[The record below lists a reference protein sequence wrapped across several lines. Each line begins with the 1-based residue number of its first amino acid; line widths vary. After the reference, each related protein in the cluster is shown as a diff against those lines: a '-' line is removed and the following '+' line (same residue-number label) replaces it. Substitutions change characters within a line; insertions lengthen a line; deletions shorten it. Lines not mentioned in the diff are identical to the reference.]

1 MFKKLLLAIVIFL
14 QIQISFAQLNM
25 SLLGQYDYP
34 GTRGDVSDIWGYVDE
49 MGNEY
54 AIVGNETGVSIVN
67 VTNPTNLVEV
77 FYTPGANTI
86 WRDMK
91 TWNDKVYITNEGG
104 NGLMIIDL
112 APLPG
117 STSLTVTNYTGST
130 YPFTTAH
137 NLYIDENGYCYI
149 FGADNGVGGAIIL
162 NLNLPTTNP
171 GFEAGRY
178 NQYYLHDGVVRGDTL
193 WGSAINDGFLVVVN
207 VVNKSVPVSMATKN
221 TPSNF
226 THNAWF
232 SDDNQRIYTTDE
244 KSNAFLGAYDI
255 SDINN
260 ITELGRIQSS
270 PGMNVIPHN
279 THFIN
284 NYIVTSYYRDGV
296 TVHDVCDPTNMVL
309 VGHYD
314 TSPAFSGDG
323 FNGCWGV
330 YPWLPSGN
338 IIAADIENGLFVLD
352 IDYIRAQKLEG
363 VVTDTITSNP
373 INGVQVSI
381 VSTSATANTNVIGGY
396 KIGIAA
402 TGTYDITFSKAG
414 YVSKT
419 ITGVSLNAVTCNP
432 TILNVELMPLVPFTF
447 VVNVINA
454 NTLAPVPNAQVRVQN
469 AGYDNSVTTNA
480 SGTFTF
486 NSFTEAVYTIT
497 AGKWGFVTNCD
508 DNITVNGSNANYTI
522 AIAPGYYDDFS
533 FNFNWT
539 VSGTASAG
547 TWERGEPVGTIL
559 GSDESNPNFD
569 VTTDCNVEAFVTG
582 NGGGNVG
589 DDDVDGGETILTS
602 PVFDLTSY
610 SNPFVNYYRWF
621 VNGGGSGSPN
631 DQLVVKLNNGSTT
644 VTIETV
650 TAATAGS
657 SSWVGKN
664 IRVSDFITPTN
675 NMRLSVTV
683 NDVIAGHISEGGL
696 DKFEITDG
704 LVSVNEIQ
712 EINSVNIFPNPFNEL
727 INIQLLNNVNTSAIQ
742 IQIVDVA
749 GRLVDKFNF
758 TNEANIQ
765 LKNNYKKGVYFVNI
779 YDNGV
784 LIKIQKLIKH

>member
-1 MFKKLLLAIVIFL
+1 MLKKLLVAVVIFL

-34 GTRGDVSDIWGYVDE
+34 GSRGDVSDIWGYVDE
-49 MGNEY
+49 FGNEY
-54 AIVGNETGVSIVN
+54 AIVGNETGVSIVD
-67 VTNPTNLVEV
+67 VTNPSSLVEV

-91 TWNDKVYITNEGG
+91 TWNDKAYITNEGN

-117 STSLTVTNYTGST
+117 STALTVTNYAGSS

-149 FGADNGVGGAIIL
+149 FGANNGVGGAIIL
-162 NLNLPTTNP
+162 NLNLPTTDPN
-171 GFEAGRY
+171 FEAGRY

-193 WGSAINDGFLVVVN
+193 WGSAINDGFLVVVD
-207 VVNKSVPVSMATKN
+207 VANKSVPVSMATKN

-279 THFIN
+279 VHYYN
-284 NYIVTSYYRDGV
+284 DYIITSYYRDGV

-314 TSPAFSGDG
+314 TSPAYSGDG

-338 IIAADIENGLFVLD
+338 IIASDIENGLFVLD
-352 IDYIRAQKLEG
+352 IDYIRAQKIEG
-363 VVTDTITSNP
+363 IVTDTITSNP
-373 INGVQVSI
+373 INGVQVNI

-402 TGTYDITFSKAG
+402 TGTYDVTFSKAG
-414 YVSKT
+414 YETKT
-419 ITGVSLNAVTCNP
+419 ITGITLNSITCDP

-508 DNITVNGSNANYTI
+508 ENVTVNGANANYTI
-522 AIAPGYYDDFS
+522 AITPGYYDDFS
-533 FNFNWT
+533 FNFNWAVT
-539 VSGTASAG
+539 GTASAG
-547 TWERGEPVGTIL
+547 IWERGEPVGTIL
-559 GSDESNPNFD
+559 GSDESNPNID
-569 VTTDCNVEAFVTG
+569 VATDCNVEAYVTG

-589 DDDVDGGETILTS
+589 DDDVDGGETVLTS
-602 PVFDLTSY
+602 PVFDLTSLA
-610 SNPFVNYYRWF
+610 NPYVNYYRWF

-631 DQLVVKLNNGSTT
+631 DQLVVKLNNGTT
-644 VTIETV
+644 TATIETV

-657 SSWVGKN
+657 SSWIGKS
-664 IRVSDFITPTN
+664 IRVADFITPTN

-683 NDVIAGHISEGGL
+683 NDAPLGHISEGGF

-704 LVSVNEIQ
+704 LVSVNELQ
-712 EINSVNIFPNPFNEL
+712 EINSVNIFPNPFNEV
-727 INIQLLNNVNTSAIQ
+727 IYIQLSQHVNANAIQ
-742 IQIVDVA
+742 IQIVDIA

-758 TNEANIQ
+758 NNETTIQ
-765 LKNNYKKGVYFVNI
+765 LTNNYNKGIYFVNI
-779 YDNGV
+779 YDNGL
-784 LIKIQKLIKH
+784 LINTQKLIKN